1 MLIEEPELS
10 LHQAVVERIPLLI
23 DRVQRVA
30 KHRRQIIISTHSEAL
45 LDNKAIDARG
55 VLVLEP
61 SRQGTQVRSVSDAEK
76 KGLEAGLSVADVV
89 FPQTRP
95 EKVERLG
102 LWQ

>member
-1 MLIEEPELS
+1 MPVACLS
-10 LHQAVVERIPLLI
+10 SNRAV
-23 DRVQRVA
+23 
-30 KHRRQIIISTHSEAL
+30 
-45 LDNKAIDARG
+45 KAPKF
-55 VLVLEP
+55 VL
-61 SRQGTQVRSVSDAEK
+61 SGDAEK